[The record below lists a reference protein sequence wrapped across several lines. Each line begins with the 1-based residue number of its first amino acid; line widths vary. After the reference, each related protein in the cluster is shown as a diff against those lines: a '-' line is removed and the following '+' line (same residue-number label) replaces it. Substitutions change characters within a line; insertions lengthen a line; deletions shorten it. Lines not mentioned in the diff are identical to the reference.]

1 MSRQDEDIK
10 ALISYLYVELMT
22 KLGRFNEMELPVM
35 DGRRESGM
43 NEADKKKLIEA
54 IEDETSLVT
63 SMTSMKMWMLGWA
76 YCQEQIKEIISGI
89 RTDEETEYK
98 ESLEEM
104 KKLAMLQNIIE
115 ALKKGAEE

>member
-1 MSRQDEDIK
+1 
-10 ALISYLYVELMT
+10 
-22 KLGRFNEMELPVM
+22 
-35 DGRRESGM
+35 M

-89 RTDEETEYK
+89 RTDEETEYE
-98 ESLEEM
+98 ESLAEM
-104 KKLAMLQNIIE
+104 KKLAMRQNIIE
-115 ALKKGAEE
+115 ALKKGQKNE